1 MLFYGPPGTGKTSTI
16 LALAKSL
23 FGPALYRSRILELNA
38 SDERGIGIVREKV
51 KGFAR
56 TQLSQPTGLDPSY
69 FEQYPC
75 PPFKI
80 IILDEADSMTQDAQ
94 SALRRTMEQYS
105 RITRFCLV
113 CNYVTRIIE
122 PLASRCSKF
131 RFKPLDNSAAA
142 ERLAHIAKLENL
154 KLDEGVVDKLIS
166 CGEGDLRRA
175 ITYMQSAARLVGA
188 GRPTGQKDGDED
200 SEMADASSEPI
211 TVRMIEEIAGVVP
224 EGVIDRLVQAMQPKK
239 LGSSY
244 EAVSAV
250 VTDIVADGWSAGQL
264 VLQVSSFASPLAQG
278 PVQLHIPRDF
288 LLLVVKDANHRQL
301 YRRMVYNDAIPD
313 IQKNKIVTA
322 FSEMDK
328 RLVDGADEHLSILDL
343 ALRISGILGGS

>member
-1 MLFYGPPGTGKTSTI
+1 
-16 LALAKSL
+16 
-23 FGPALYRSRILELNA
+23 
-38 SDERGIGIVREKV
+38 
-51 KGFAR
+51 
-56 TQLSQPTGLDPSY
+56 
-69 FEQYPC
+69 
-75 PPFKI
+75 
-80 IILDEADSMTQDAQ
+80 
-94 SALRRTMEQYS
+94 
-105 RITRFCLV
+105 
-113 CNYVTRIIE
+113 
-122 PLASRCSKF
+122 
-131 RFKPLDNSAAA
+131 
-142 ERLAHIAKLENL
+142 
-154 KLDEGVVDKLIS
+154 
-166 CGEGDLRRA
+166 
-175 ITYMQSAARLVGA
+175 
-188 GRPTGQKDGDED
+188 
-200 SEMADASSEPI
+200 
-211 TVRMIEEIAGVVP
+211 
-224 EGVIDRLVQAMQPKK
+224 MQPKK